1 MRSCLAV
8 FIFIFL
14 FFPVTLCA
22 LTITAINSWLL
33 NRDFYIETLAQP
45 SIYDAIINDGLRNNA
60 EFTLE
65 NGQVRGDSDVISS
78 ALADAISV
86 ATTPEYLRDQVVKN
100 VNALF
105 DFFDDISNGLK
116 LEFDLKPVKTAL
128 ADPEKQ
134 AAFATAYA
142 QLMPPCDGEAAF
154 SNGLPTCHPAE
165 LTDDQFVA
173 GIKEGLPGFAQ
184 SLPDIVPITP
194 PELSNQLVGVGS
206 VRAVVNTGQIS
217 LLILAAISW
226 LSVGFLGGQS
236 PREAWLIMGFS
247 LLIPA
252 VMVVLMGI
260 ATGPDLMR
268 STLSTSLTFAEG
280 GVNVEATLN
289 EVVAQAAS
297 RISGG
302 FITSGFI
309 AIAVACVAL
318 IIGLLSPRTRQK
330 RKNES
335 LV

>member
-45 SIYDAIINDGLRNNA
+45 AIYDAIINDGLRNNA

-65 NGQVRGDSDVISS
+65 NGQVRGDSDIISS

-105 DFFDDISNGLK
+105 DFFDDLSKGLS
-116 LEFDLKPVKTAL
+116 LSFDLMPIKDSL
-128 ADPEKQ
+128 SNPEK
-134 AAFATAYA
+134 ATAFATAYA
-142 QLMPPCDGEAAF
+142 KLMPQCDGEATF
-154 SNGLPTCHPAE
+154 SNGLPTCRPAE
-165 LTDDQFVA
+165 LTEDQFIA
-173 GIKEGLPGFAQ
+173 GIKESLPGFAR
-184 SLPDIVPITP
+184 SLPDVVPITP

-206 VRAVVNTGQIS
+206 VRAVVNAGQIS
-217 LLILAAISW
+217 LLVFAALSW
-226 LSVGFLGGQS
+226 LSVGFLGGKS
-236 PREAWLIMGFS
+236 AREAWLIMGFS

-252 VMVVLMGI
+252 VIVVLMGV
-260 ATGPDLMR
+260 ATSPDFVR
-268 STLSTSLTFAEG
+268 TTLSTSLTFPEG

-289 EVVAQAAS
+289 EVAAQAAS

-302 FITSGFI
+302 FTTSGLI
-309 AIAVACVAL
+309 ATAVACVAL
-318 IIGLLSPRTRQK
+318 IIGLLSRSTGQK